1 MINKINFNRILVY
14 ILCVLIVLDQSIF
27 SLSGSGK
34 YIKLVVLAVTVMLGL
49 ISVLGSYKK
58 DQFKTVIIF
67 IMVLTYEIILVLINI
82 YNHNVAIKSFIVLYA
97 VLPFMF
103 LYFSSNKLE
112 EVDNSYLLGLLAEI
126 ITIFAVF
133 SLFMWF
139 IVSIAHLIGPTNYIL
154 LNWGNPHFI
163 PTYFNVYFET
173 QDVHFGSF
181 VFMRNT
187 FIYPE
192 GPIYSYYLSLALI
205 INVFI
210 KKSKIFSTSSII
222 IMLAILSTGSST
234 GVLIL
239 SGIILTMMIIN
250 IKDKNKVLA
259 VIVSI
264 IMFLLFMLT
273 FYLVINQKKMDNANS
288 LNVRISD
295 IMMGFRIGAK
305 HIFIG
310 NGYGNYSVLLDNMEL
325 NRISFNGNSGF
336 SSGLS
341 LIAAYGG
348 ISLLALYIIPIFNGV
363 IYGRRWD
370 MNILFFSLMIL
381 FLLVSTIV
389 QSNQAMLVSLVYLF
403 TRESKSNLGEF
414 LND

>member
-1 MINKINFNRILVY
+1 
-14 ILCVLIVLDQSIF
+14 
-27 SLSGSGK
+27 
-34 YIKLVVLAVTVMLGL
+34 
-49 ISVLGSYKK
+49 
-58 DQFKTVIIF
+58 
-67 IMVLTYEIILVLINI
+67 
-82 YNHNVAIKSFIVLYA
+82 
-97 VLPFMF
+97 
-103 LYFSSNKLE
+103 
-112 EVDNSYLLGLLAEI
+112 
-126 ITIFAVF
+126 
-133 SLFMWF
+133 
-139 IVSIAHLIGPTNYIL
+139 
-154 LNWGNPHFI
+154 
-163 PTYFNVYFET
+163 
-173 QDVHFGSF
+173 
-181 VFMRNT
+181 
-187 FIYPE
+187 
-192 GPIYSYYLSLALI
+192 
-205 INVFI
+205 
-210 KKSKIFSTSSII
+210 
-222 IMLAILSTGSST
+222 
-234 GVLIL
+234 
-239 SGIILTMMIIN
+239 
-250 IKDKNKVLA
+250 
-259 VIVSI
+259 
-264 IMFLLFMLT
+264 MLT